1 MMASHD
7 RRDGSKIDSLLD
19 DRVGVIAEP
28 IFQAVP
34 VLDHNHRQSTSSG
47 SFHDDGMN
55 GLNVPVAIPLE
66 QYSSHNDPEA
76 KYYETKRNIRL
87 GTDVG
92 KVKTFQEKESIKD
105 VSQIAKAKP
114 KDEAES
120 IKLAND
126 IARQRQREGFDIK
139 ADNYHNS
146 QVYVMKKVER
156 EEKRLASNIVK
167 RNPRKGYE
175 TKDYDVT
182 EYPGNEEYEIS
193 EYKSVYE

>member
-1 MMASHD
+1 MTSHG
-7 RRDGSKIDSLLD
+7 RGDGSKIDSLL
-19 DRVGVIAEP
+19 GVTAVP
-28 IFQAVP
+28 IIQAVP
-34 VLDHNHRQSTSSG
+34 VLDHNHRQSTSRD
-47 SFHDDGMN
+47 SFHEDDMN

-66 QYSSHNDPEA
+66 QYSTHNDPED
-76 KYYETKRNIRL
+76 KHYETKRNIRL

-92 KVKTFQEKESIKD
+92 KVKTFQEKESIRD
-105 VSQIAKAKP
+105 VSLIAKAKP

-139 ADNYHNS
+139 ADKYHNS

-156 EEKRLASNIVK
+156 EERRLASNIVK
-167 RNPRKGYE
+167 RSPRKGYE
-175 TKDYDVT
+175 TKDYDIT